1 MIFELYNKGG
11 KRLVYTY
18 QSETHKNSDWDLD
31 IRISGANR
39 WKTAIKTQ

>member
-18 QSETHKNSDWDLD
+18 QSENLWVCLRNCLVLQVKKN
-31 IRISGANR
+31 
-39 WKTAIKTQ
+39 